1 MRKKGIIRVVLLLA
15 VCFLFAASA
24 YAEVNTSYGAN
35 FRLRQETWDNLFDM
49 SMVDTTGATP
59 YTRPDDNYWRLK
71 TSLWFKADAD
81 KQYAFYAKLTNEA
94 RYFMETSSATSRPVG
109 MNKDEIVFDNLYASA
124 NKVAGLPVDLIVGRQ
139 DLMTYGEGFLIMDG
153 TPVDGSRTY
162 YFNAAKGVV
171 KFGDNTTVD
180 LIWIADQAYDRALP
194 SLYDEDP
201 QLTNGGKRS
210 LNTTDE
216 QGAIA
221 YGRTKIGENL
231 NLEPYYMYKREQTTP
246 LPYGTNGALKLN
258 TVGVRAVYGFGNGW
272 KLRGEFAH
280 QFGSYDNGNDR
291 TGDGGYAY
299 ISRKYEDIALKPSFE
314 LGGAYLSGDDP
325 GTTNK
330 VEAWDPLFSRW
341 PWLSELYVLSYGTE
355 TGIVGYWTNL
365 LLYRASFKLALD
377 PETGLELSYNYLG
390 ANENSHSASAPA
402 IFSADGKKRGDLIQ
416 AKLSHK
422 FSKAVDGYLLVEDFV
437 PGNYYADTNR
447 DNAMF
452 IRWEL
457 QWKI

>member
-1 MRKKGIIRVVLLLA
+1 MKKKLLMKVSLA
-15 VCFLFAASA
+15 LMLCLLFAVSA
-24 YAEVNTSYGAN
+24 YAEVETSYGIN

-49 SMVDTTGATP
+49 NIVDATSNSP
-59 YTRPDDNYWRLK
+59 VFTRPDDNYFRLK
-71 TSLWFKADAD
+71 TSPWFKAVVD
-81 KQYAFYAKLTNEA
+81 KQYVFYTKLTNEA
-94 RYFMETSSATSRPVG
+94 RYFMETSSQASRPAG

-124 NKVAGLPVDLIVGRQ
+124 NNIAGSPVDLTVGRQ

-171 KFGDNTTVD
+171 KFGDKTSVD
-180 LIWIADQAYDRALP
+180 LIWITDQLNDRALP
-194 SLYDEDP
+194 SLYTEP
-201 QLTNGGKRS
+201 KRQ

-216 QGAIA
+216 QAA
-221 YGRTKIGENL
+221 VLYGRTKIGENL
-231 NLEPYYMYKREQTTP
+231 NLEPYYIYKREQTTP
-246 LPYGTNGALKLN
+246 LPYGTQGALKLN
-258 TVGVRAVYGFGNGW
+258 TVGARAVYGFGTGW

-280 QFGSYDNGNDR
+280 QFGSYENGNDR

-299 ISRKYEDIALKPSFE
+299 ISRKYEEVNLQPSFE

-325 GTTNK
+325 KTTNK

-341 PWLSELYVLSYGTE
+341 PWMSELYVLSYGTE

-365 LLYRASFKLALD
+365 QLYRASFRISLD
-377 PETGLELSYNYLG
+377 PATGLDLSYNYLR
-390 ANENSHSASAPA
+390 ANENSHVSSAPP
-402 IFSADGKKRGDLIQ
+402 IFSADGKTRGSLIQ

-422 FSKAVDGYLLVEDFV
+422 FSKAVDGYFLLEDFV
-437 PGNYYADTNR
+437 PGNYYVPTNR

-452 IRWEL
+452 VRWEL

>member
-1 MRKKGIIRVVLLLA
+1 
-15 VCFLFAASA
+15 
-24 YAEVNTSYGAN
+24 
-35 FRLRQETWDNLFDM
+35 
-49 SMVDTTGATP
+49 
-59 YTRPDDNYWRLK
+59 
-71 TSLWFKADAD
+71 
-81 KQYAFYAKLTNEA
+81 
-94 RYFMETSSATSRPVG
+94 
-109 MNKDEIVFDNLYASA
+109 
-124 NKVAGLPVDLIVGRQ
+124 
-139 DLMTYGEGFLIMDG
+139 
-153 TPVDGSRTY
+153 
-162 YFNAAKGVV
+162 
-171 KFGDNTTVD
+171 
-180 LIWIADQAYDRALP
+180 
-194 SLYDEDP
+194 
-201 QLTNGGKRS
+201 

-216 QGAIA
+216 QGAVV
-221 YGRTKIGENL
+221 YGKAKISEDL
-231 NLEPYYMYKREQTTP
+231 SVEPYYIYKREQTTAVP
-246 LPYGTNGALKLN
+246 FGANGALKLN
-258 TVGVRAVYGFGNGW
+258 TVGARAMYGFGSGW

-299 ISRKYEDIALKPSFE
+299 ISRKYEDLALKPSFE

-341 PWLSELYVLSYGTE
+341 PWLSELYVLSMASE

-365 LLYRASFKLALD
+365 VLYRASFKLSLD

-390 ANENSHSASAPA
+390 ANENSHIASAT
-402 IFSADGKKRGDLIQ
+402 IYSADGKKRGDLVQ

-422 FSKAVDGYLLVEDFV
+422 FSKAVDGYLLIEDFV